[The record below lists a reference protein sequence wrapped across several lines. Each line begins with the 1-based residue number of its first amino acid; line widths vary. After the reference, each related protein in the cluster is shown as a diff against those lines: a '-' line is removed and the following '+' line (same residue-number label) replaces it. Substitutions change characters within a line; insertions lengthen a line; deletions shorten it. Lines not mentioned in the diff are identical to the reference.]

1 MWQESRLLSAN
12 SASSKRSSWRS
23 DRAQGGI
30 ALVLVLWVVALLA
43 VLAASQLVDA
53 RATMGLAGN
62 QVAAAQARALA
73 EAGVNRA
80 IAALD
85 AGHGRLL
92 WPTPDTGVEWRFGN
106 GIVRIR
112 VQSESGKLNL
122 NSASA
127 TYLQRLL
134 QAAGLRTE
142 EAAALIDAIQDY
154 RDRDSLR
161 RPNGAET
168 EEYAAA
174 GLPFGPKN
182 GPFAA
187 VEELQQVLGVTP
199 TLYARIQAHLT
210 VHSRPPHML
219 DAQSASADLVEM
231 LGLTRRGDYGGFGR
245 GGFLPPL
252 QPLPESVARR
262 VAGVYGVHSEA
273 KVGGITQRARAVVA
287 IAIGTGEPYRL
298 LDWREGVTF
307 LPGPQ
312 R

>member
-1 MWQESRLLSAN
+1 MPQVIRQARDDGVRGRARSA
-12 SASSKRSSWRS
+12 
-23 DRAQGGI
+23 RAEGGI

-43 VLAASQLVDA
+43 VLAASQLVDV

-73 EAGVNRA
+73 EAGINRA

-92 WPTPDTGVEWRFGN
+92 WPTADTRVEWRFG
-106 GIVRIR
+106 GGAARIR

-122 NSASA
+122 NSANA

-134 QAAGLRTE
+134 QAAGLRQD

-161 RPNGAET
+161 RPNGAEI

-174 GLPFGPKN
+174 GLTFGPKN
-182 GPFAA
+182 GSFAA
-187 VEELQQVLGVTP
+187 VEELQQVLGMSP
-199 TLYARIQAHLT
+199 ALYARLQPHLT

-219 DAQSASADLVEM
+219 DPQSASAELLEM
-231 LGLTRRGDYGGFGR
+231 LGLRRQGDRAFPGEFGR
-245 GGFLPPL
+245 QGLSPQM

-262 VAGVYGVHSEA
+262 IAGVYDVYCEA
-273 KVGGITQRARAVVA
+273 RVGGITQGARAIVA
-287 IAIGTGEPYRL
+287 IAIGAGEPYRF
-298 LDWREGVTF
+298 LDWREGIRN
-307 LPGPQ
+307 LPEPQ
-312 R
+312 A